1 MSLGELGEVLIPSK
15 IINVRRR
22 SRECSPGCWPSCPC
36 PQTTSRS
43 SQFSEI
49 FHNFLFR
56 RGRQGQRC
64 PTPLAQSAWLSF
76 PSRSRW
82 GLGSCFESPEKCFA
96 GDPPRLPWWHP
107 SCLPP
112 SLHLPVAL
120 RVIFALLHFFLI
132 KNNIYI
138 FFNFLNS
145 QALHLPCLQKHIDL
159 E

>member
-1 MSLGELGEVLIPSK
+1 MFARLLAELPMPADDIQVFTIFWNL
-15 IINVRRR
+15 
-22 SRECSPGCWPSCPC
+22 
-36 PQTTSRS
+36 

-159 E
+159 EWRWIQDFSRRGNADVN